1 MMDECYLEFF
11 VEGTRS
17 RTGKIMQPKFG
28 LLGIVID
35 TVIEN
40 KIPDAT
46 FIPMTIN
53 YEKVFEADTYPLE
66 LLGES
71 KVKESFLRVL
81 NATKIMNN
89 NQGRIYIEFGEP
101 ISI

>member
-1 MMDECYLEFF
+1 
-11 VEGTRS
+11 
-17 RTGKIMQPKFG
+17 
-28 LLGIVID
+28 
-35 TVIEN
+35 
-40 KIPDAT
+40 
-46 FIPMTIN
+46 MTIN

>member
-1 MMDECYLEFF
+1 
-11 VEGTRS
+11 
-17 RTGKIMQPKFG
+17 

>member
-1 MMDECYLEFF
+1 MDECYLEFF

-28 LLGIVID
+28 LLGIVIE

>member
-1 MMDECYLEFF
+1 MDECYLEFF

>member
-1 MMDECYLEFF
+1 M
-11 VEGTRS
+11 
-17 RTGKIMQPKFG
+17 
-28 LLGIVID
+28 LGIVID